1 MSNLLANEKSIHE
14 GFMKAHSQA
23 LTAFGVTANIK
34 ELVSDFNQRDTS
46 PDRAEVSLVHLNG
59 ADETT
64 LTSIEFSCK
73 NPRELKVTAEL
84 IGTALCRAITEAK
97 DVADIDGDEL
107 KLRALNVLSGGSA
120 NVSAEL
126 PA

>member
-1 MSNLLANEKSIHE
+1 MSNLLANEKHIHDT
-14 GFMKAHSQA
+14 FMKANSES

-34 ELVSDFNQRDTS
+34 ELVSNFDLRDMS

-59 ADETT
+59 SKETA

-73 NPRELKVTAEL
+73 NSRELKVTAEL
-84 IGTALCRAITEAK
+84 IATALCRAITEAK

-107 KLRALNVLSGGSA
+107 KLRALNVLTGGNA
-120 NVSAEL
+120 NVAASLTA
-126 PA
+126 